1 MASET
6 SVPRYSTVADF
17 ELLVDGRSYKVAQV
31 APDFLLLENP
41 AEIAPGG
48 AVLVI
53 RVEGQEIRRQINLP
67 TGASPKAVRV
77 KIARQ
82 S

>member
-31 APDFLLLENP
+31 APEFLLLENP
-41 AEIAPGG
+41 AEIAPGS

-53 RVEGQEIRRQINLP
+53 RVEGEELRRQIDLP
-67 TGASPKAVRV
+67 IGASPTAVRV

-82 S
+82 L